1 MIPDFH
7 CYIKATFIGVAY
19 AFAPLLQGAP
29 LSFNRDIRPLLSE
42 NCLSCHGPSASTRKG
57 DLRLDDRDAAVSAGA
72 IAPGNAESSELVARL
87 FSRDPEEI
95 MPPPDSRK
103 KITPAQRAL
112 LKHRVLEGAPYEKHW
127 AFVPPVLP
135 QVPGPAGRKLSPI
148 DAFVQ
153 SRLDAS
159 GLTPSVEADRETL
172 LRRVTLDLTGL
183 PPTISEI
190 DSFLSDSSITAYENA
205 VDRLLRSPRFGER
218 MAVSWLDAAR
228 YGDSSVKHA
237 DGPRDMWPWRDWVVE
252 AFNSN
257 MPFDRFTI
265 EQIAGDL
272 LPQPSIAQMVASG
285 FNRNHATSDEGGAIP
300 EELRVEYVVD
310 RVKTTSTVWLGLTME
325 CAQCHDHKY
334 DPISQ
339 REYYQFFAYFNN
351 TSDPGM
357 QTRNGNQAPVVTVV
371 APVEEEKLR
380 SVRLDLTKA
389 EQQLQDRRT
398 SAKAGYAAWAVPP
411 ASDSG
416 TAPPQEP
423 EGLQDFVPL
432 DEREGRVVTNILG
445 GKAGAVAGKLQ
456 TCAREAGR
464 GVRFDGSTEVTF
476 SDGPDFDGAKPFT
489 FAAWV
494 KLPASSGGAILSRM
508 DVKDSFK
515 GFDFW
520 VQGRSIGTH
529 VINQWPR
536 NALKVVTKEPLSA
549 DQWHHVVVTY
559 DGSMKAFGVSLYV
572 DGQLQEKTVEQDSLK
587 GKFKSGAS
595 FKLGARSEAARVQGE
610 IDDLRIYQRAVPAS
624 EIDALK
630 QDPVRTALAVPEAR
644 RSPTQKNLLFEYYLA
659 HEDGDYLT
667 ALSGRA
673 RAELALA
680 ELTRGQATS
689 MVMQDNAANP
699 RMTYILNRGNYD
711 QPKTDAIITPG
722 VPSALPPLPPGAP
735 SNRLGLARW
744 LTDPGNPLTARVAV
758 NRVWMLLFGNGLVR
772 TLGDFGMQGELP
784 THPELLDWLARDFV
798 SHGWDLKRLVK
809 QMVVS
814 STYRQSSHQS
824 DVLRERDPENR
835 LLAQGG
841 RHRLE
846 AEFLRD
852 QALSV
857 AGLLVDLPGGPS
869 VKPYQ
874 PDGIWGEVNINAGL
888 KYDQDKGDKL
898 YRRSLYTYWKRSS
911 PIPNMILLDAP
922 SRESCVVQRSRTNTP
937 LQALVLLND
946 PQFVEAARAFAQ
958 RLLKSGARDTAAR
971 VDLAYRLATGRKAT
985 PHEIAV
991 IQGIL
996 VKEQA
1001 RFTTDEAQ
1009 AKALLAVGDSPRD
1022 ETISPAEHAAWTS
1035 AAQVILNLDETVSR
1049 N

>member
-7 CYIKATFIGVAY
+7 CYIKATFIGVAFT
-19 AFAPLLQGAP
+19 FAPLLQGAP

-72 IAPGNAESSELVARL
+72 IVPGNAESSELVARL
-87 FSRDPEEI
+87 FSRDPEEV

-112 LKHRVLEGAPYEKHW
+112 LKQWVLEGAPYEKHW

-135 QVPGPAGRKLSPI
+135 EVPGPAGDTRSPI

-153 SRLDAS
+153 ARLDAS

-172 LRRVTLDLTGL
+172 VRRVTLDLTGL
-183 PPTISEI
+183 PPTIAEI
-190 DSFLSDSSITAYENA
+190 DSFLSDASSTPYEKV

-252 AFNSN
+252 AFNAN

-357 QTRNGNQAPVVTVV
+357 QTRNGNQAPVVMVV

-380 SVRLDLTKA
+380 SVRLDLTKSE
-389 EQQLQDRRT
+389 EQLRDRRT
-398 SAKAGYAAWAVPP
+398 SARAGYAAWAVPP
-411 ASDSG
+411 AADSG
-416 TAPPQEP
+416 PAPPREP
-423 EGLQDFVPL
+423 EGLQHFFPL
-432 DEREGRVVTNILG
+432 DERDGRVVTNLLG
-445 GKAGAVAGKLQ
+445 GKAGTVDGKLQ
-456 TCAREAGR
+456 TCAREVGR

-476 SDGPDFDGAKPFT
+476 SDGPDFDGVKPFT

-508 DVKDSFK
+508 DVKDSYK

-529 VINQWPR
+529 IINQWPR
-536 NALKVVTKEPLSA
+536 NALKVITKEPLSA
-549 DQWHHVVVTY
+549 DQWHHVAVTY
-559 DGSMKAFGVSLYV
+559 DGSMKAAGVSLYV

-587 GKFKSGAS
+587 GKFKSGAP
-595 FKLGARSEAARVQGE
+595 FKLGARSEAARFQGE
-610 IDDLRIYQRAVPAS
+610 VDDLRIYQRVVPAS

-644 RSPTQKNLLFEYYLA
+644 RTPIQKNLLFEYYLA
-659 HEDGDYLT
+659 HEDGDYLK
-667 ALSGRA
+667 ALASRA
-673 RAELALA
+673 KAESALA

-711 QPKTDAIITPG
+711 QPNTDAVISPG
-722 VPSALPPLPPGAP
+722 VPAALPPLPPGVP
-735 SNRLGLARW
+735 PNRLGLARW

-772 TLGDFGMQGELP
+772 TVGDFGMQGELP

-809 QMVVS
+809 QMVMS

-824 DVLRERDPENR
+824 DLVRERDPENR

-841 RHRLE
+841 RRRLE

-874 PDGIWGEVNINAGL
+874 PEGIWGEVNINAGL
-888 KYDQDKGDKL
+888 KYDQDQGDKL

-958 RLLKSGARDTAAR
+958 RLLTSGARDSAAR
-971 VDLAYRLATGRKAT
+971 IDLAYRLATGRKAT
-985 PHEIAV
+985 AHEIAV
-991 IQGIL
+991 LQGIL
-996 VKEQA
+996 AKEQA
-1001 RFTTDEAQ
+1001 RFASDEAQ

-1022 ETISPAEHAAWTS
+1022 ETIPPVEHAAWTS